1 MPHSFI
7 IQIYTLPF
15 LFHIINALPFFSSH
29 IPVLVLVLVLPSAS
43 QSSVSLQ
50 LCLHSQEL
58 QFPKK
63 CLYLPHPPECWCQQS
78 VRASPGHDAAA
89 TRRFWWNAS
98 QADKG
103 QVTPISS
110 ISIGLLTKF
119 PLKGFSRGW
128 ITQGSQIRSQAQ
140 AARFWRVCS
149 AGRWQRIQVENH
161 NDFPQTMHFA
171 RANMQSWSVKSL
183 LHFVVCFIVWM
194 GEYHTLSVAPLY
206 ILFPYST
213 QFFGVLCLLY
223 PSLLIT
229 RCLLSRKLIYFS
241 VGEA

>member
-1 MPHSFI
+1 MPPLLHHPDLHA
-7 IQIYTLPF
+7 TP
-15 LFHIINALPFFSSH
+15 
-29 IPVLVLVLVLPSAS
+29 
-43 QSSVSLQ
+43 SVSHYQCSSIFFHPHPWSWFCSCPL
-50 LCLHSQEL
+50 LHSPQSACNCASTPKSCS
-58 QFPKK
+58 FPKK

-98 QADKG
+98 QAYKG

-110 ISIGLLTKF
+110 TSIGLLTKF
-119 PLKGFSRGW
+119 PFKGFSRGW

-161 NDFPQTMHFA
+161 NGFPQTMHFA

-194 GEYHTLSVAPLY
+194 GEYHTLAVAPLY

-229 RCLLSRKLIYFS
+229 RCLLSKKIILALS
-241 VGEA
+241 